1 MRKTR
6 NSTEACQTAS
16 CFMTS
21 DLRHRQSFL
30 NYLRKCDCIN
40 VLSHCCLSEC
50 PADFLVFVGSKEIH
64 PCRKIA
70 NKQADSQT
78 HGGNQALTD
87 NPAFTFLKNNLCF
100 RLLSY
105 PQVKVMVRVC
115 PVSQSDAAESS
126 SFLKVDPRKKQI
138 TIMDPSANQTQ
149 SAASQKRA
157 GANQV
162 PPKMFTFDAAFPPD
176 ASQVRDILCDKV
188 W

>member
-1 MRKTR
+1 MYFHTAVCLSALLTFLFLLDQKK
-6 NSTEACQTAS
+6 STPAEKLQTNKLIPKRTVGIKLWLMILHLPLAS
-16 CFMTS
+16 C
-21 DLRHRQSFL
+21 
-30 NYLRKCDCIN
+30 
-40 VLSHCCLSEC
+40 
-50 PADFLVFVGSKEIH
+50 
-64 PCRKIA
+64 
-70 NKQADSQT
+70 
-78 HGGNQALTD
+78 
-87 NPAFTFLKNNLCF
+87 LKNNLCF

>member
-1 MRKTR
+1 MGGWHEENPKLNR
-6 NSTEACQTAS
+6 SLS
-16 CFMTS
+16 DCFMFHDKWSQT
-21 DLRHRQSFL
+21 L